1 MNGESR
7 VWIVI
12 SRPDRLPTAIAV
24 AQAVRAQF
32 PGGVH
37 LLHEHS
43 KWWDHAQWRPY
54 AGQFDE
60 IHAFPRV
67 NTCRGLRDLSRLYRE
82 SAARREAIAQLPIGK
97 KRDLVV
103 CVGGILTISN
113 ATISAHP
120 EAKKVLC
127 VAEKVYRDLTRVG
140 ERTRYRFTTSGW
152 LQNRIVEPM
161 AGLNRTLHFKPRI
174 NPGGDGVRV
183 ERLQKNPEFLYHRIV
198 VMSNGGTDVSNNPKI
213 IGAKYPS
220 VAELQDLPEVSDR
233 NGDGISR
240 RVIFFGTPFLLI
252 HNVSADV
259 YVEQLNRCL
268 DYLRRNF
275 SGHAL
280 IYRPHPNETNEA
292 DRAELDGFR
301 IEDDREAAELYLL
314 RNYQTIA
321 AVFSVSSTVSRTAL
335 NNGINGY
342 AMYPVFPFTTQ
353 QAEFFVGVMGDVPVE
368 FTIRDLN
375 SPPIPYQPIVA
386 ESGRSFAE
394 AMRMAAEHVAASIA
408 DLGA

>member
-82 SAARREAIAQLPIGK
+82 SAAQREAIAQLPIGK

-140 ERTRYRFTTSGW
+140 GPA
-152 LQNRIVEPM
+152 I
-161 AGLNRTLHFKPRI
+161 
-174 NPGGDGVRV
+174 
-183 ERLQKNPEFLYHRIV
+183 
-198 VMSNGGTDVSNNPKI
+198 
-213 IGAKYPS
+213 
-220 VAELQDLPEVSDR
+220 DLPLRAGYKIGLSNR
-233 NGDGISR
+233 W
-240 RVIFFGTPFLLI
+240 RV
-252 HNVSADV
+252 
-259 YVEQLNRCL
+259 
-268 DYLRRNF
+268 
-275 SGHAL
+275 
-280 IYRPHPNETNEA
+280 
-292 DRAELDGFR
+292 
-301 IEDDREAAELYLL
+301 
-314 RNYQTIA
+314 
-321 AVFSVSSTVSRTAL
+321 
-335 NNGINGY
+335 
-342 AMYPVFPFTTQ
+342 
-353 QAEFFVGVMGDVPVE
+353 
-368 FTIRDLN
+368 
-375 SPPIPYQPIVA
+375 
-386 ESGRSFAE
+386 
-394 AMRMAAEHVAASIA
+394 
-408 DLGA
+408 